1 MADVLLSVR
10 DLTVSLP
17 GRAGSVDLVR
27 SISFDLHS
35 GTVHALV
42 GESGA
47 GKTLTARAVLG
58 LLPRGCDARGRIL
71 FRGGDLLQL
80 PESQL
85 RAIRGRRIAMV
96 FQQPDQHL
104 NPSMR
109 VGTQI
114 EEVLRVHLLLDRDGA
129 RERTKELLAL
139 VELSERTVARAYP
152 HELSGGMKQRVMIAL
167 AIACGPDILIADEPT
182 TALDARVQ
190 AQIMKLLD
198 RIRREVCTAVLFI
211 SHDLALVGR
220 VADEVSVMYCGRI
233 VEHASA
239 QALFECAHHPYTQR
253 LIASTPDPAKR
264 GRPLAAIPGT
274 VPDADQVPDG
284 CAFAPRCPL
293 ATDRCRVEVP
303 ALRPTEADRSAACH
317 FAEAVMEGCL
327 LDR

>member
-1 MADVLLSVR
+1 MDALLSVR

-17 GRAGSVDLVR
+17 GRAGSIDLVR
-27 SISFDLHS
+27 SISFELHS
-35 GTVHALV
+35 GAVHALV

-47 GKTLTARAVLG
+47 GKTLTARAILG
-58 LLPRGCDARGRIL
+58 LLPRGCEARGQIL
-71 FRGGDLLQL
+71 LNGSDLLQL

-114 EEVLRVHLLLDRDGA
+114 EEVLRVHLSLDRDGA
-129 RERTKELLAL
+129 RRRTAELLAL
-139 VELSERTVARAYP
+139 VELPERSAARAFP

-239 QALFECAHHPYTQR
+239 RALFECAHHPYTQR

-264 GRPLAAIPGT
+264 GRPLASIPGT
-274 VPDADQVPDG
+274 VPDSGKVPDG

-293 ATDRCRVEVP
+293 AGERCRLETP
-303 ALRPTEADRSAACH
+303 ALRTTETGRRAACH

>member
-1 MADVLLSVR
+1 MTDALLAVR
-10 DLTVSLP
+10 NLTVSLP
-17 GRAGSVDLVR
+17 GRAGSLDLVR
-27 SISFDLHS
+27 SISFDVRA
-35 GTVHALV
+35 GVVHALV

-47 GKTLTARAVLG
+47 GKTLTARAILG
-58 LLPRGCDARGRIL
+58 LLPRGCSAHGRIL
-71 FRGGDLLQL
+71 FDGIDLLQL
-80 PESQL
+80 SDSPL

-96 FQQPDQHL
+96 FQQPDHHL

-109 VGTQI
+109 VGAQI
-114 EEVLRVHLLLDRDGA
+114 EEVLRVHLSLDRESA
-129 RERTKELLAL
+129 RKRTAELLTL
-139 VELSERTVARAYP
+139 VELPARPVARSYP

-167 AIACGPDILIADEPT
+167 AIACGPDLLIADEPT

-190 AQIMKLLD
+190 AQIMNLLD

-239 QALFECAHHPYTQR
+239 TEIFECAHHPYTQR

-274 VPDADQVPDG
+274 VPDPDRVPDG

-293 ATDRCRVEVP
+293 ATERCRAQMP
-303 ALRPTEADRSAACH
+303 ALRPTTADRSAACH
-317 FAEAVMEGCL
+317 YAEAVMEGCL
-327 LDR
+327 LER